1 MRRVGH
7 RAVALGLVVAA
18 SAAALPGFLA
28 AQQVTGAAHEVGDA
42 AAPDTP
48 TTPREW
54 VDAARA
60 WRLEGEPDSALAAL
74 RRAVELGDLPP
85 GMLELELARTA
96 FLAGYPGDGLE
107 AYRDGCATA
116 DEETLG
122 EYWTDFAAV
131 ATADEQAAW
140 EAALDLGE
148 TERAQHAACDLLEAG
163 WGQRAA
169 RAGLGVADRLSLHYE
184 RLRHARERYWL
195 TADDTRLGPR
205 TRLLSNQVGRPKA
218 AGLDDRGLVYV
229 RLGEPDR
236 VASFG
241 GSGAVT
247 RKLPDIDRPESAP
260 ERAVIQGLRISP
272 ECYHPNE
279 SWAYDYPT
287 GTRVYHF
294 SPLEGTANWWLLEN
308 LHDIYRCGDPT
319 NVVSMRGDAMEGMTA
334 VLSPAAGT
342 RYAPPAQ
349 VAWLVMTDLYMS
361 RVGVDPSYGAIG
373 HRIFASGP
381 DSIAELDGLRSTSL
395 SIPGVLSDFSEE
407 RQAAFEAA
415 TAVLRHIPDRPAIT
429 PEAPFAYELLQFRAG
444 AAGDER
450 TRVWLNAVVQAEPLR
465 AAPAEDG
472 GVRGV
477 RYDVRATLSLA
488 GKDGDLYQREAVF
501 TLRAPGELGEGTGI
515 PARLAVEV
523 PPGRYDASVVL
534 RDANDEG
541 ERPVGNWATR
551 ELTVQSYAPS
561 VPLLSDAA
569 VAPDSG
575 GTTQIAP
582 GVALPISPVH
592 ETNTNRQA
600 WLYFEA
606 YGLSRQGDYEVEV
619 RVEPKDE
626 GEPYTL
632 SYRGPPPATNQAA
645 VRRLVRLEL
654 DESPP
659 GEYTVRLTVTDAAGR
674 ESLPIETSLRVR

>member
-1 MRRVGH
+1 MTD
-7 RAVALGLVVAA
+7 VAHDA
-18 SAAALPGFLA
+18 
-28 AQQVTGAAHEVGDA
+28 GAA
-42 AAPDTP
+42 AAPGTP

-74 RRAVELGDLPP
+74 RRAVELGDLPA
-85 GMLELELARTA
+85 GLLELELARTA
-96 FLAGYPGDGLE
+96 FLAGYPSDGLE
-107 AYRDGCATA
+107 AYRDGCAAA

-131 ATADEQAAW
+131 ATTDEQAAW
-140 EAALDLGE
+140 YTALELGDS
-148 TERAQHAACDLLEAG
+148 ERSDAACNLLETG
-163 WGQRAA
+163 WGRRAA
-169 RAGLGVADRLSLHYE
+169 RAGLGVAERLSLHYE
-184 RLRHARERYWL
+184 RLRHARERFRL
-195 TADDTRLGPR
+195 TTDDTRLGPR
-205 TRLLSNQVGRPKA
+205 TRLLSNQVGRPKGA
-218 AGLDDRGLVYV
+218 DLDDRGLVYV

-247 RKLPDIDRPESAP
+247 RQLPPVREDDDPSADVV
-260 ERAVIQGLRISP
+260 RAVIRDLQISA

-279 SWAYDYPT
+279 SWAYDFPT
-287 GTRVYHF
+287 ETRVFHF
-294 SPLEGTANWWLLEN
+294 SPLEGTADWWLLEN

-319 NVVSMRGDAMEGMTA
+319 NVVSMGGDQVEATTA

-342 RYAPPAQ
+342 RHAPPAQ

-381 DSIAELDGLRSTSL
+381 DDVEELNGLRSTSL
-395 SIPGVLSDFSEE
+395 SVPEVLSSFSEE
-407 RQAAFEAA
+407 RQAAFDAA
-415 TAVLRHIPDRPAIT
+415 TAVLARIPDRPAIA

-444 AAGDER
+444 AADDVR

-465 AAPAEDG
+465 AAPADD
-472 GVRGV
+472 GV
-477 RYDVRATLSLA
+477 RYDIRATISLA
-488 GKDGDLYQREAVF
+488 GEDGDLYQEEALF
-501 TLRAPGELGEGTGI
+501 ALRAPDELGEGTGI
-515 PARLAVEV
+515 PARLAVEA
-523 PPGRYDASVVL
+523 PPGRYNASIVL
-534 RDANDEG
+534 RDANDAR

-551 ELTVQSYAPS
+551 DLTVRSYAPS
-561 VPLLSDAA
+561 VPLLSDVAI
-569 VAPDSG
+569 APDSG
-575 GTTQIAP
+575 GATQIAP

-592 ETNTNRQA
+592 ETNANRQA

-606 YGLSRQGDYEVEV
+606 YGLSTRGDYEVEV

-626 GEPYTL
+626 GEPFTL
-632 SYRGPPPATNQAA
+632 SYRGPPPATSGAA
-645 VRRLVRLEL
+645 VRRLLRVEL

-659 GEYTVRLTVTDAAGR
+659 GEYTVRLTVTDGAGR
-674 ESLPIETSLRVR
+674 ESLPIETALRVR